1 MKLPRFS
8 TPADR
13 LQQWHGENWHT
24 AKGRLVRDVLY
35 SVDSGLVTTVSFL
48 AGISLS
54 LARRDALLGA
64 VTIQVVAGALAIFF
78 SSYSSTRAQKL
89 FYENQIERERR
100 EIAANPRKETAE
112 IRVVFRELGFTRGE
126 QDLAARRI
134 AADTSRW
141 LRFMVQEEIGISP
154 SSIDNPWEIGFV
166 SAGAF
171 LLGAL
176 PAVLPFLVLPS
187 VAAALWVSAAL
198 VLAFLFGIGIVS
210 TRVTK
215 ANWLAGGLETLLF
228 GALACGAGFLL
239 GRVALRYLS

>member
-54 LARRDALLGA
+54 L
-64 VTIQVVAGALAIFF
+64 V
-78 SSYSSTRAQKL
+78 
-89 FYENQIERERR
+89 
-100 EIAANPRKETAE
+100 
-112 IRVVFRELGFTRGE
+112 
-126 QDLAARRI
+126 RRI

-187 VAAALWVSAAL
+187 VATALWVSAAL